1 MITRQSFNIITNKN
15 KAKKWQKI
23 FHVIVN
29 AISIV
34 QHVTQIKNGIAKLV
48 NVNVKTIIS
57 AKKIIAGILAHAFV
71 RIARI

>member
-1 MITRQSFNIITNKN
+1 MIRRQAFNIITNKN

-29 AISIV
+29 ANSIV
-34 QHVTQIKNGIAKLV
+34 LHVTQIKNGITKLV

-57 AKKIIAGILAHAFV
+57 AKKIIAGIIAHVFV